1 MIMNE
6 TEKLVILARQNELL
20 KLKTEQND
28 YIDRRLEE
36 LERLLKELDKDDE

>member
-1 MIMNE
+1 MN
-6 TEKLVILARQNELL
+6 KIDRLVILARQNEIL

-36 LERLLKELDKDDE
+36 LERQLKELEKDDES